1 VINRSQRTKRVSAC
15 KGILVCLVTLLSTS
29 ARSGVYVRWSS
40 SQLPPADALAVRDLV
55 VSWSGAPSPEGAEAR
70 KKGYSVYLESTLQQ
84 AEAAAIATEKDGLTG
99 LILNSSSS
107 DRAGIDQ
114 AVASLR
120 SAHPKLRFLVLSPE
134 GKQPEMRGSLVIKR
148 GSVLEVSSP
157 TAQPWI
163 DSNLSQVRIAR
174 RSRPHERPMYSFAW
188 TSAESGQQRKD
199 ATATEYALAVAEAG
213 AFHADLVLQ
222 VDESLQKGLAAGNQD
237 AWKLWHQIQLYVN
250 FYSDHPGQQ
259 LPEMANV
266 ALVVDNLDPGDE
278 AMNLLARHNIPFKV
292 LLPANLK
299 SADFES
305 FDVIVIFAKD
315 KGTFEQVPSIAA
327 EGKTIVVVDAHGSY
341 PWQKSEAVRLNEQT
355 MRYAVGK
362 GSVLELAEPVSDPET
377 FAQDIRRL
385 LGRQNALIS
394 IWNGLTAV
402 AVPYKAQRGIVLE
415 LINYAEEPVRIQ
427 VQVKGSF
434 DSIRY
439 ETPEQPCCKSLAPV
453 KHNGFTEF
461 VIPDLMIA
469 GRVHLEGSQQ
479 NSSSPSR
486 TVSGQQR

>member
-15 KGILVCLVTLLSTS
+15 KAILVCLVTLLSTS
-29 ARSGVYVRWSS
+29 ARSGVYVLWSS
-40 SQLPPADALAVRDLV
+40 SQLPPADALAVHDLV
-55 VSWSGAPSPEGAEAR
+55 VSWSGAPSHEGAEAK
-70 KKGYSVYLESTLQQ
+70 KKGYRVYLESTLQQ
-84 AEAAAIATEKDGLTG
+84 AEAAAIATEKEGWTG
-99 LILNSSSS
+99 IILNSSSS

-120 SAHPKLRFLVLSPE
+120 SAHPKLRILVLSPE

-250 FYSDHPGQQ
+250 FYSDQPGKQ

-266 ALVVDNLDPGDE
+266 ALVVDDLDPGDE

-292 LLPANLK
+292 LLPGDLK
-299 SADFES
+299 SAHFES
-305 FDVIVIFAKD
+305 FNVIVIFAKD

-341 PWQKSEAVRLNEQT
+341 PWQKTEAVRLNEQT

-385 LGRQNALIS
+385 LGKQNALIS

-402 AVPYKAQRGIVLE
+402 AVPYKAPRGVLLE
-415 LINYAEEPVRIQ
+415 LVNYAEEPVRIQ

-439 ETPEQPCCKSLAPV
+439 ETPDQPCCKSLVPV

-469 GRVHLEGSQQ
+469 ARVHLEGSKEH
-479 NSSSPSR
+479 SSSPTR
-486 TVSGQQR
+486 TVTGQQR